1 MAVTGL
7 LPRAKVS
14 ILAALAAVVMA
25 GATSLP
31 AKAGPQRLNS
41 GQLDAVSAGQVIVTA
56 EATAVAVGDST
67 NTSTQTYTATK
78 KPNDVVELGFAR
90 GKAYACCGPL
100 TDANVVTDSYA
111 DGAIVAGHRN
121 NTKTSNPMFTKA
133 HGNEVIVSVNPPGLV
148 KQ

>member
-1 MAVTGL
+1 M
-7 LPRAKVS
+7 
-14 ILAALAAVVMA
+14 AAVAAMVMI
-25 GATSLP
+25 GAAAVP
-31 AKAGPQRLNS
+31 AKAGPQQLNRL
-41 GQLDAVSAGQVIVTA
+41 QLDSVSAGRVVVTA
-56 EATAVAVGDST
+56 EATAGAIGDST
-67 NTSTQTYTATK
+67 YTSTQTYTATK

-121 NTKTSNPMFTKA
+121 SIKTSNPMFTKA

-148 KQ
+148 GK